1 MAEVEAAVENKLK
14 NLNVNNPSESLKAFI
29 NIRPLNSKNVKLI
42 RRDLEAFQFIVSK
55 ISEKETDSLV
65 KSLSED
71 EATVL
76 IDYLHR
82 YMQFVS

>member
-1 MAEVEAAVENKLK
+1 MAEIEAAVENKLK